1 MHAKEFRGISEKTK
15 VAFIRDIPAF
25 IFNFTGKS
33 DVEDSMDG
41 SAFTTAE

>member
-1 MHAKEFRGISEKTK
+1 MHAKEFRGIGEKTK